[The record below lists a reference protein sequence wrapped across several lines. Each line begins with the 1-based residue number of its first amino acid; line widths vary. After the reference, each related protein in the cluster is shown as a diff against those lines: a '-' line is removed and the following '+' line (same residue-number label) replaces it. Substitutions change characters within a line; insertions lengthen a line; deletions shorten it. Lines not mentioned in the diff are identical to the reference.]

1 MATLVNRAKVATAT
15 TGTGTIT
22 LGTAEGGYLSFADAG
37 VSDGDTVRYVIEEG
51 NNFEIGTGTY
61 TESGTTLTRTPSESS
76 KADNTAITL
85 AGEAVVYIAA
95 TKDDFVNAVEGGT
108 FTGNV
113 DFSGGIDVTGNITV
127 TGTVDGRDLA
137 TDGSK
142 LDGIESGATGDQTAA
157 EIRSLVE
164 SATDSNVFT
173 DADHTKLNG
182 IATNANN
189 YSLPLSS
196 SSTRGGV
203 KIGYTEN
210 GKNYPV
216 ELSNEQMYV
225 NVPWTDNN
233 TTYSAGS
240 GLSLSGTT
248 FSHSDTSSQGSVN
261 NSGRTYIQDITLDT
275 YGHITGITSAT
286 ETVVNTDTTYSA
298 GSGLSLSGTTFS
310 HSNTSSQSSVNNSG
324 NTFIQD
330 ITVDTYGHI
339 TALTSGTATASA
351 NNDIFWE
358 NGQNVTS
365 NYTITNGK
373 NAMSAGPIT
382 VNNGVTVTVGSG
394 ETWTVV

>member
-1 MATLVNRAKVATAT
+1 MATLVNRAKVSTAT

-61 TESGTTLTRTPSESS
+61 TASGTTLSRTPSESS

-127 TGTVDGRDLA
+127 TGTVDGRDIA

-310 HSNTSSQSSVNNSG
+310 HSDTSSQSSVNNSG

-351 NNDIFWE
+351 NDDIFWE
-358 NGQNVTS
+358 NGTNVTS

-382 VNNGVTVTVGSG
+382 VNSGVTVTVGSG